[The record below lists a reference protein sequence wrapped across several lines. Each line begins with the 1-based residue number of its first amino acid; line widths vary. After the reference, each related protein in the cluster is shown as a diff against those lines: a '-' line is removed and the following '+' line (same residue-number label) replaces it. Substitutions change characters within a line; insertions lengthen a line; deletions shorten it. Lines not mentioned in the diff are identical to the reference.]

1 MAHELK
7 TPLGVIRNFA
17 ENLLEHNMEEKRDY
31 YLAQI
36 IRQTEEMDRMAAEMI
51 ELSKL
56 DSEELILGNEPV
68 SFSDLIREQ
77 MARLEPRLQ
86 EMRLAVEYQEDGCF
100 VVNGDR
106 NYLAKAVWNLLSN
119 AVEYNQPD
127 GGIWIRIGTGQCV
140 IENTGQPLKEDQ
152 LLCAFDLFYSGAKKA
167 GGGKRHMGM
176 GLFLTRKIL
185 RLHGLD
191 AALENADGRIRAII
205 K

>member
-1 MAHELK
+1 M
-7 TPLGVIRNFA
+7 
-17 ENLLEHNMEEKRDY
+17 
-31 YLAQI
+31 
-36 IRQTEEMDRMAAEMI
+36 
-51 ELSKL
+51 
-56 DSEELILGNEPV
+56 
-68 SFSDLIREQ
+68 
-77 MARLEPRLQ
+77 
-86 EMRLAVEYQEDGCF
+86 
-100 VVNGDR
+100 VNGDR

-152 LLCAFDLFYSGAKKA
+152 LLRAFDLFYSGAKKA